1 MLIYFF
7 FLQLLNLIDCEL
19 TTGKYLPAQRAAVMV
34 LSDLL
39 AGMDNLFDYEDMLLP
54 IYRLLKFLV
63 SSEKNDEKIRIHASN
78 GLKCLAEKCKEL
90 FKNAIEQYEQGKLEK
105 EIKIMGIKNKPKKS
119 LKSHI
124 LEMN

>member
-1 MLIYFF
+1 
-7 FLQLLNLIDCEL
+7 
-19 TTGKYLPAQRAAVMV
+19 MV

-54 IYRLLKFLV
+54 IYRLLKVLV
-63 SSEKNDEKIRIHASN
+63 SSEQNDEKIRLHASN
-78 GLKCLAEKCKEL
+78 GLQCLAEKCKEL
-90 FKNAIEQYEQGKLEK
+90 FRTALEQRPLEK
-105 EIKIMGIKNKPKKS
+105 EIKILGIRDQPRKS

>member
-1 MLIYFF
+1 
-7 FLQLLNLIDCEL
+7 
-19 TTGKYLPAQRAAVMV
+19 MV

-39 AGMDNLFDYEDMLLP
+39 AGMDNLFDYEEMLLP

-63 SSEKNDEKIRIHASN
+63 SSEKNDEKIRLHASN
-78 GLKCLAEKCKEL
+78 GLQCLAEKCKEL
-90 FKNAIEQYEQGKLEK
+90 FKEAIEQYQQGDRLEK
-105 EIKIMGIKNKPKKS
+105 EIKIMGIKDTHKKS